1 MFIVFREFT
10 QIVASHGLHSVIIG
24 CQAISDN
31 DIYQMEVFLP
41 VELVGV
47 FLPEFLCV
55 AWSPS
60 KLLSLNLIFELLNG
74 TVNLL
79 ILIKVFIKFLQHCV
93 NILVNPMPVL

>member
-10 QIVASHGLHSVIIG
+10 QIVTSDGLNSIIIR
-24 CQAISDN
+24 CQAISNN
-31 DIYQMEVFLP
+31 DIYQMEIFLP
-41 VELVGV
+41 VELVSV

-60 KLLSLNLIFELLNG
+60 KLLSLNLVLELLNG

-79 ILIKVFIKFLQHCV
+79 ILIKVFVQFLQHCV
-93 NILVNPMPVL
+93 NIFVNPMPIL